1 MTYHYKTLGLAA
13 ALALGTGAHAA
24 SITIQTFDS
33 TAYADLITSKT
44 VVEDFETRSDLGATF
59 NNGGFTN
66 GALETFGVLNTS
78 TSLTSKVGSFTTAG
92 RTGTGSTCGALNAG
106 RNTCDNIALQYD
118 PAVNGQ
124 GNIVPD
130 AGQWSVNAADTLGIN
145 WSASL
150 ADGNQFTSL
159 FFALRDA
166 TDQGTTLT
174 VDAGGVT
181 KSFSG
186 LGNNNERLI
195 FVDFGGAVNSALIS
209 LESSAVNDS
218 FTLDGAA
225 ITAVPLPAA
234 GWLMLAGFGGLAALR
249 RRKQAA

>member
-1 MTYHYKTLGLAA
+1 
-13 ALALGTGAHAA
+13 
-24 SITIQTFDS
+24 
-33 TAYADLITSKT
+33 
-44 VVEDFETRSDLGATF
+44 
-59 NNGGFTN
+59 
-66 GALETFGVLNTS
+66 
-78 TSLTSKVGSFTTAG
+78 
-92 RTGTGSTCGALNAG
+92 
-106 RNTCDNIALQYD
+106 
-118 PAVNGQ
+118 
-124 GNIVPD
+124 
-130 AGQWSVNAADTLGIN
+130 LGIN

-186 LGNNNERLI
+186 LGNNNEQLI